1 MSQVESEGWRQ
12 EVARCIERSPRPIHF
27 VGIGNELRR
36 DDAAGLNVVTALG
49 RVLGASPPSWVKLH
63 QGELAER
70 VLSRIP
76 REDGVVV
83 FDAVQAKVGP
93 GGIVCAT
100 LDDTRYGFF
109 ATHNIPLRL
118 IPGLAERQDTA
129 YVIGI
134 EPESLDVG
142 EGLTRAVK
150 RSVDALAAEIA
161 RQVRGQP

>member
-1 MSQVESEGWRQ
+1 MPQVDQDGWRR
-12 EVARCIERSPRPIHF
+12 EVARCIACSPRPVHF

-36 DDAAGLNVVTALG
+36 DDAAGLNVVSALG
-49 RVLGASPPSWVKLH
+49 RVLGALPPPWVRLH
-63 QGELAER
+63 PGEPPER

-83 FDAVQAKVGP
+83 IDAVQANVGP

-109 ATHNIPLRL
+109 ATHNVPLRL
-118 IPGLAERQDTA
+118 IPGLTERQDTA

-134 EPESLDVG
+134 EPESLEVG
-142 EGLTRAVK
+142 EGLTLKVR

-161 RQVRGQP
+161 RQVRAWP